1 MPRNPAAG
9 FAADPATACPCR
21 TLRTALWFVGV
32 CKTAGFNPGDM
43 RKVDLIRRRIR
54 LYIDQERR
62 PPGRKR
68 RHAWINNAL
77 CQY

>member
-1 MPRNPAAG
+1 MQNASDG
-9 FAADPATACPCR
+9 TVVCR
-21 TLRTALWFVGV
+21 GLQDRRLY
-32 CKTAGFNPGDM
+32 PGDM

-62 PPGRKR
+62 PRRPPGRKR

>member
-1 MPRNPAAG
+1 
-9 FAADPATACPCR
+9 
-21 TLRTALWFVGV
+21 
-32 CKTAGFNPGDM
+32 M

-62 PPGRKR
+62 PRRPPGRKR